1 MGGWGFQLIRRCVRV
16 AVLQVA
22 GRDGEADALA
32 GRPTV
37 MQRVVL
43 SGGHAATLSPLAV
56 LVNHQSASASEILAG
71 GAPTPLYFMLLIDH
85 HMYPRVQ
92 RLTTTEVHRGAF
104 AIAAFS
110 PYHELA
116 N

>member
-71 GAPTPLYFMLLIDH
+71 GAPTPLYFMLLIIICTHVSNDSPLLRFNEGLLPLPHFH
-85 HMYPRVQ
+85 HIM
-92 RLTTTEVHRGAF
+92 
-104 AIAAFS
+104 S
-110 PYHELA
+110 
-116 N
+116 